1 MNHTMLLSEIQGN
14 TRSYSLSPR
23 TKLAAKK
30 ESSLP
35 SISTFNSF
43 DPDRR
48 VIQRLHKKY
57 ASVLKFD
64 KTNNKLKDCI
74 VINQCVSSDVTTK
87 NPVSIVVTKDIR
99 LVTKEDTIQK
109 TSTSFIKSYPIH
121 STIKNSDPEVTL
133 SLNCTGSVINH
144 CNASSEPVDKLA
156 IEIISI
162 PKTKEE
168 AYQNTTGNL
177 NQTPHLNSFS
187 EKQSD
192 LEINLSLDCVLPLIS
207 KKQKKEKVTVQN
219 SKNSDLTL
227 PGFHYLGPG
236 GKSNNGPP
244 TNPVDAIA
252 MQHDLAYDQV
262 MDEFKRSHDA
272 KHCSKEIRRAD
283 QKFLHDLLR
292 IKAGPGKEAL
302 GKAVGLLGIGLKVCV
317 EKCLDHTVYPDF
329 CQLEEIIN
337 RECQH
342 SSSDNES
349 VDEDGVVYQ
358 LIFVVDRLEP
368 EEVTTPPTPAPTPVP
383 NCKLP
388 LYPASDPA
396 VTPSSGL
403 RFGTK
408 FGSRLEYGPLPGR
421 LRNKFEFSINI
432 KTVSTEGIIL
442 YVHDSKHIDFIAL
455 YLKDGRVHYGYNC
468 GSGAALLESDLSVND
483 GEWHNVRFSRVQ
495 TSGKLII
502 DDVLIREGESRGSTK
517 TINVMPPLYLGGI
530 DPRISDN
537 TKTNL
542 MGLNNT
548 FEGCLKDFTLND
560 KPVISPSKSIG
571 VIPCSDNVEAG
582 AFFSAAGGYIKFS
595 DRFRVGVEIDIKLE
609 IKPRDLSGVLVSVHS
624 KRDYLLLQMVDGTV
638 RFSVDNGKGEIWAAY
653 TPPTPHYFCDGQW
666 HNIQAVKSKNVVSLS
681 VDKTFVNP
689 GIGISH
695 STDTKNPLFI
705 GGHPHK
711 VKGMRGLLTHA
722 QFTGCIRNLE
732 INGRQEAL
740 SHLPTFGNVTQSVC
754 PTI

>member
-64 KTNNKLKDCI
+64 KTNNKLKDCM
-74 VINQCVSSDVTTK
+74 VINQCVSSDETTK

-162 PKTKEE
+162 PKKEEE
-168 AYQNTTGNL
+168 AYQNTIGNL
-177 NQTPHLNSFS
+177 NQAPHLISFS

-207 KKQKKEKVTVQN
+207 HFNANNKHADKITTKRQSILKDRNSSHNFESHGSVKPNLEKKNNLGQNKDFEHNLPIYIFPKNEIRNKNSIIENSSCRKKEDAYEILTDNLKKSSSLGKKQKKEKVTVQN

-236 GKSNNGPP
+236 GKSNNGLP
-244 TNPVDAIA
+244 TNSVDAIA
-252 MQHDLAYDQV
+252 MQHDLAYDQI

-317 EKCLDHTVYPDF
+317 EKCLGHTMYPDF

-337 RECQH
+337 RQCQH

-349 VDEDGVVYQ
+349 VDEDEVVYQ
-358 LIFVVDRLEP
+358 F
-368 EEVTTPPTPAPTPVP
+368 
-383 NCKLP
+383 
-388 LYPASDPA
+388 S
-396 VTPSSGL
+396 
-403 RFGTK
+403 
-408 FGSRLEYGPLPGR
+408 EYDFF
-421 LRNKFEFSINI
+421 NKI
-432 KTVSTEGIIL
+432 
-442 YVHDSKHIDFIAL
+442 
-455 YLKDGRVHYGYNC
+455 
-468 GSGAALLESDLSVND
+468 
-483 GEWHNVRFSRVQ
+483 
-495 TSGKLII
+495 
-502 DDVLIREGESRGSTK
+502 
-517 TINVMPPLYLGGI
+517 
-530 DPRISDN
+530 
-537 TKTNL
+537 
-542 MGLNNT
+542 
-548 FEGCLKDFTLND
+548 
-560 KPVISPSKSIG
+560 
-571 VIPCSDNVEAG
+571 
-582 AFFSAAGGYIKFS
+582 
-595 DRFRVGVEIDIKLE
+595 
-609 IKPRDLSGVLVSVHS
+609 SGVNEPDTVNEKLV
-624 KRDYLLLQMVDGTV
+624 
-638 RFSVDNGKGEIWAAY
+638 
-653 TPPTPHYFCDGQW
+653 
-666 HNIQAVKSKNVVSLS
+666 
-681 VDKTFVNP
+681 
-689 GIGISH
+689 
-695 STDTKNPLFI
+695 
-705 GGHPHK
+705 
-711 VKGMRGLLTHA
+711 
-722 QFTGCIRNLE
+722 
-732 INGRQEAL
+732 
-740 SHLPTFGNVTQSVC
+740 
-754 PTI
+754 